1 MAFQYTVH
9 FFFTSKEEIPVS
21 LIQKRL
27 LSDFTNLDG
36 FSIEVTTR
44 STKFPEEEKIH
55 EVASDPDLAVADH
68 HADDGHPEDHAEPG
82 LAAPAVQDA
91 PVVADDTPAGGTD
104 TPASVTKEQL
114 KEKLFE
120 LRDAK
125 GSEAVK
131 LVYAECGQGAKTL
144 KTLDEALYGEM
155 FARVVKLL
163 AE

>member
-27 LSDFTNLDG
+27 LSEFTNLDG
-36 FSIEVTTR
+36 FSIEVTAR
-44 STKFPEEEKIH
+44 STKFPEEKEDSAP
-55 EVASDPDLAVADH
+55 VSDPDLAIADY
-68 HADDGHPEDHAEPG
+68 HADAGHPEDHAEPG
-82 LAAPAVQDA
+82 LAAPAVQDS
-91 PVVADDTPAGGTD
+91 PVVADAAPAGGADTPA
-104 TPASVTKEQL
+104 AVTKDQL

-120 LRDAK
+120 LRDKK

-144 KTLDEALYGEM
+144 KTLDESLYGEM

>member
-55 EVASDPDLAVADH
+55 EVIADPDLAVPDH
-68 HADDGHPEDHAEPG
+68 HADDGRDEDHAEPG

-91 PVVADDTPAGGTD
+91 PVVADDTPAGGAD

-144 KTLDEALYGEM
+144 KTLDESLYGEM

>member
-55 EVASDPDLAVADH
+55 EVIADPDLAISDH
-68 HADDGHPEDHAEPG
+68 HADAGHPEDHAEPG

-91 PVVADDTPAGGTD
+91 PVVADDTPAGGAD
-104 TPASVTKEQL
+104 TPASVTKDQL

-120 LRDAK
+120 LRDKK

-131 LVYAECGQGAKTL
+131 PVYAECGQGAKTL
-144 KTLDEALYGEM
+144 KTLDESLYGEM

>member
-9 FFFTSKEEIPVS
+9 FYFASKDEIPVS

-36 FSIEVTTR
+36 FSIEV
-44 STKFPEEEKIH
+44 SSHITKLPEEEKIH
-55 EVASDPDLAVADH
+55 EVIADPDLAISDH
-68 HADDGHPEDHAEPG
+68 HADAGHPEDHAEPG

-91 PVVADDTPAGGTD
+91 PVVADDTPAGGAD
-104 TPASVTKEQL
+104 TPASVTKDQL

-120 LRDAK
+120 LRDKK

-144 KTLDEALYGEM
+144 KTLDESLYGEM

>member
-9 FFFTSKEEIPVS
+9 FFFASKDEIPVS

-27 LSDFTNLDG
+27 LSEFTNLEG
-36 FSIEVTTR
+36 FSIEVSSR
-44 STKFPEEEKIH
+44 ITKFAEEK
-55 EVASDPDLAVADH
+55 EDSAPVSDSDLATAGF
-68 HADDGHPEDHAEPG
+68 HADIGRDEDHTEPG

-91 PVVADDTPAGGTD
+91 PVVADDTPAGGAD
-104 TPASVTKEQL
+104 TPASVTKDQL

-120 LRDAK
+120 LRDKK

-144 KTLDEALYGEM
+144 KTLDESLYGEM

>member
-1 MAFQYTVH
+1 MAFQYTIH
-9 FFFTSKEEIPVS
+9 FVFTSKEEIPVS

-36 FSIEVTTR
+36 FSIEVTALCA
-44 STKFPEEEKIH
+44 KFLEEKK
-55 EVASDPDLAVADH
+55 VPAPDPNPDLAISDY
-68 HADDGHPEDHAEPG
+68 HADAGHPEDHTEPG

-91 PVVADDTPAGGTD
+91 PVVADDTPAGGAD
-104 TPASVTKEQL
+104 APAAVTKDQL

-120 LRDAK
+120 LRDKK

-144 KTLDEALYGEM
+144 KTLDESLYGEM

>member
-1 MAFQYTVH
+1 MAFQYSIN
-9 FFFTSKEEIPVS
+9 FYFESKDEIPVS

-27 LSDFTNLDG
+27 LSEFTNLDS
-36 FSIEVTTR
+36 FHIEVSSR
-44 STKFPEEEKIH
+44 ITKLPEK
-55 EVASDPDLAVADH
+55 VADALCFPDH
-68 HADDGHPEDHAEPG
+68 PLTVPADHADAGRDENHAEPE
-82 LAAPAVQDA
+82 LAAHAVPDA
-91 PVVADDTPAGGTD
+91 PVVADDAPAGGAD
-104 TPASVTKEQL
+104 TPAAVTKDQL

-144 KTLDEALYGEM
+144 KTLDESLYGEVY
-155 FARVVKLL
+155 ARAVKYL

>member
-1 MAFQYTVH
+1 MEFQYNVH

-27 LSDFTNLDG
+27 LSEFTNLDG
-36 FSIEVTTR
+36 FSLSA
-44 STKFPEEEKIH
+44 STSITKLPEAKEDPAP
-55 EVASDPDLAVADH
+55 VSDPDLAISDY
-68 HADDGHPEDHAEPG
+68 HADAGRDEDHAEPG

-91 PVVADDTPAGGTD
+91 PVVADDTPAGSVD
-104 TPASVTKEQL
+104 PATAVTKDQL

-120 LRDAK
+120 LRDKK

-144 KTLDEALYGEM
+144 KTLDESLYGEM

>member
-55 EVASDPDLAVADH
+55 EVIADPDLAVPDH
-68 HADDGHPEDHAEPG
+68 HADAGRDEDHAEPG

-91 PVVADDTPAGGTD
+91 PVVADDTPAGGAD
-104 TPASVTKEQL
+104 TPATVTKDQL

-120 LRDAK
+120 LRDKK

-144 KTLDEALYGEM
+144 KTLDESLYGEM

>member
-9 FFFTSKEEIPVS
+9 YFFTSKEEIPVS

-27 LSDFTNLDG
+27 LSDFTDLDG

-55 EVASDPDLAVADH
+55 EVASDPDLAVPDH
-68 HADDGHPEDHAEPG
+68 HADAGHPEDHAEPG

-91 PVVADDTPAGGTD
+91 PVVADDTPAGGAD
-104 TPASVTKEQL
+104 TPASVTKDQL

-120 LRDAK
+120 LRDQK

>member
-1 MAFQYTVH
+1 MSFQYTVH

-27 LSDFTNLDG
+27 LSDFTYLDG
-36 FSIEVTTR
+36 FSIEVTAR

-55 EVASDPDLAVADH
+55 EVISNPDTAAPADH
-68 HADDGHPEDHAEPG
+68 ADIGRDEDHAEPG

-104 TPASVTKEQL
+104 TPASVTKDQL

-120 LRDAK
+120 LRDKK

-144 KTLDEALYGEM
+144 KTLDESLYGEM

>member
-1 MAFQYTVH
+1 MAFQYNIN
-9 FFFTSKEEIPVS
+9 FYFESKDEIPLS

-27 LSDFTNLDG
+27 LASFTNLDG
-36 FSIEVTTR
+36 FHIEVSSR
-44 STKFPEEEKIH
+44 ITKLPEKMDG
-55 EVASDPDLAVADH
+55 VPCPPDPTPVVPADH
-68 HADDGHPEDHAEPG
+68 ADAGHPEDHEPG

-91 PVVADDTPAGGTD
+91 PVVADDAPAGGAD
-104 TPASVTKEQL
+104 APAAVTKEQL

-120 LRDAK
+120 LRDQK

-144 KTLDEALYGEM
+144 KTLDESLYGEM